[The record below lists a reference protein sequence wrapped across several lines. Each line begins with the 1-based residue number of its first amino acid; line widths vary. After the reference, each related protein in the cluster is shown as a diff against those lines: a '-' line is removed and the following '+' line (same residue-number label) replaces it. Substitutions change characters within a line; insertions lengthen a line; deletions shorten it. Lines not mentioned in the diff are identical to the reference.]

1 MNSFH
6 QLVEAFNLIN
16 EFENVASK
24 HRKGKGKNY
33 VLNDQL
39 TVANCKKFANY
50 HDSTLSMD
58 TSFAIS
64 SIARK
69 FDKLVS
75 EIKSNKIAKV
85 SDNG

>member
-16 EFENVASK
+16 EFENVVSK

-33 VLNDQL
+33 ILNEQL
-39 TVANCKKFANY
+39 NCTNCKRFASY
-50 HDSTLSMD
+50 HDSTLSLD
-58 TSFAIS
+58 ASFTIS

-75 EIKSNKIAKV
+75 EIKSNKIMKV